1 MRRIKIL
8 LLSLLLA
15 FCMAGCSEGSSVAIS
30 GSGDETA
37 GKISQNGSGMEVHF
51 IDVGQGDSTLIKVGG
66 HAMLIDAGD
75 NSEGTAVQSYLDS
88 QNVEKIDYAIGTHP
102 DADHIGGLDVVVYK
116 FDCKKV
122 FMPDVT
128 SDTKTYDDVVQALK
142 SKAFRLILS
151 NEAWQDIFFR
161 RCNIY
166 DNCTGKGLWR

>member
-1 MRRIKIL
+1 MRKIKIL

-88 QNVEKIDYAIGTHP
+88 QNVEIISA
-102 DADHIGGLDVVVYK
+102 GLMLL
-116 FDCKKV
+116 FI
-122 FMPDVT
+122 
-128 SDTKTYDDVVQALK
+128 S
-142 SKAFRLILS
+142 LIVKRSLCRMS
-151 NEAWQDIFFR
+151 PRIR
-161 RCNIY
+161 RHMMMLC
-166 DNCTGKGLWR
+166 RH

>member
-1 MRRIKIL
+1 MRKIKIL

-30 GSGDETA
+30 GSGDETD

-51 IDVGQGDSTLIKVGG
+51 IDVGQGDSTLIK
-66 HAMLIDAGD
+66 
-75 NSEGTAVQSYLDS
+75 
-88 QNVEKIDYAIGTHP
+88 EKIDYAIGTHP

-142 SKAFRLILS
+142 SKNQKAQAPKLGKTYSLGDATFTIIAPVKDYGDDTNDWSIGILLQYGK
-151 NEAWQDIFFR
+151 NRFLF
-161 RCNIY
+161 
-166 DNCTGKGLWR
+166 TGDAAKQA

>member
-1 MRRIKIL
+1 MRKIKIL

-88 QNVEKIDYAIGTHP
+88 QNVEKIDYAI
-102 DADHIGGLDVVVYK
+102 
-116 FDCKKV
+116 
-122 FMPDVT
+122 
-128 SDTKTYDDVVQALK
+128 S
-142 SKAFRLILS
+142 LIVKRSLCRMS
-151 NEAWQDIFFR
+151 PRIR
-161 RCNIY
+161 RHMMMLC
-166 DNCTGKGLWR
+166 RH